1 MADEKCPKHGCEL
14 VLLLNQ
20 EGSAP
25 VGEDCPRCMDEREA
39 RHKAC
44 ADARTF
50 GNGFVRTFPDGRVE
64 NIPPDQVT
72 IFTRPNN
79 QED

>member
-1 MADEKCPKHGCEL
+1 MNPERCEKHNCDL

-39 RHKAC
+39 RYKAR
-44 ADARTF
+44 ADARNF
-50 GNGFVRTFPDGRVE
+50 GTGFVRTFPNGRVE
-64 NIPPDQVT
+64 HIPPDQVT
-72 IFTRPNN
+72 TFTRPNT
-79 QED
+79 QEA